1 MEQNSQLIM
10 SSKSP
15 LFKATVKG
23 YLPDIDNI
31 LSTLK
36 IHPNSIIDSFNNQN
50 TFFYSALIKE
60 DSQALEIFKYFYSK
74 GINPSKKDKN
84 EQTCLFYACREGKKL
99 CCNYLVN
106 KCKLNI
112 NEKDIFGQTPIFYCV
127 RGNKINT
134 TKLMIKLG
142 ADLNIQDIFGQT
154 CLYYAI
160 KESHKDLVELL
171 LWAGAKVD
179 MIDKSGRSPYIF
191 AKCYGCD
198 DICDI
203 LVKNGSKDFD
213 IAFGYK
219 SPFCKQKLDF
229 NIKDIKHYYLSDEN
243 SEEENEVISVFENN
257 NDNNGNNSSKDEN
270 KEKINTNKN
279 INRKNV
285 LIKPIICFEENN
297 SNSNSNNNNDNNNNN
312 IDDSIKENFSVI
324 NINQKI
330 ESFIGK
336 KRKNSCQMFL
346 KLKNIKKYYI
356 SKIDFKGNRIP
367 LSLEELANFKKDY
380 NDIYEY
386 LLNEEKTIMGEDY
399 NCLKENKDIN
409 NKDISKYWRNNA
421 NKLLNL
427 FSKSKNIDLLKDK
440 NSNFNLE
447 SIRKKL
453 LSYKYNS
460 LNDFKADMNLLFNKT
475 LILYQNNS
483 ETVKILTELNELYKE
498 LCLEC
503 GGYKIE

>member
-1 MEQNSQLIM
+1 MEKNSQIIM

-15 LFKATVKG
+15 LFKAIIKG
-23 YLPDIDNI
+23 YLPDIDSI
-31 LSTLK
+31 FSTLK
-36 IHPNSIIDSFNNQN
+36 IHPNNIIDTFNNQN
-50 TFFYSALIKE
+50 TFFYSALIK
-60 DSQALEIFKYFYSK
+60 DDNQALKVFKYFYSK

-84 EQTCLFYACREGKKL
+84 EQTCLFYTCREGKKI

-112 NEKDIFGQTPIFYCV
+112 NDKDIFGQTAIFYCV

-142 ADLNIQDIFGQT
+142 ADLNIQDIFGQS

-160 KESHKDLVELL
+160 KESYKDIVELL

-213 IAFGYK
+213 IGFGYK
-219 SPFCKQKLDF
+219 SPFCKQYLDF
-229 NIKDIKHYYLSDEN
+229 NVKKIKNFYISEEN

-257 NDNNGNNSSKDEN
+257 NYNNSNKDEN
-270 KEKINTNKN
+270 NEKNNKNNNINT
-279 INRKNV
+279 KNV

-297 SNSNSNNNNDNNNNN
+297 NSNNNYKNS
-312 IDDSIKENFSVI
+312 DSNKENLNVI
-324 NINQKI
+324 DINQ
-330 ESFIGK
+330 ENMNFIGK
-336 KRKNSCQMFL
+336 KRKNSCQMPL
-346 KLKNIKKYYI
+346 KLKKVKKYFI
-356 SKIDFKGNRIP
+356 SKIDFKGKRVP
-367 LSLEELANFKKDY
+367 LSHEELEIFKRDY

-386 LLNEEKTIMGEDY
+386 LLNEEKVIMEDDY
-399 NCLKENKDIN
+399 NCIKENKDKD
-409 NKDISKYWRNNA
+409 NKDSSINWRNNA

-427 FSKSKNIDLLKDK
+427 FSKSKNIDILNNKH
-440 NSNFNLE
+440 NNFNLDN
-447 SIRKKL
+447 IRKKL
-453 LSYKYNS
+453 LSYRYEN
-460 LNDFKADMNLLFNKT
+460 LNAFKEDMNLLFNKY
-475 LILYQNNS
+475 LILYQIEPES
-483 ETVKILTELNELYKE
+483 VKILTELKELYKE
-498 LCLEC
+498 LCLEL
-503 GGYKIE
+503 GGLKID

>member
-1 MEQNSQLIM
+1 MEKNSQIIM

-15 LFKATVKG
+15 LFKAIVKG
-23 YLPDIDNI
+23 YLPDIDYI

-36 IHPNSIIDSFNNQN
+36 IPPNSIIDSFNNQN
-50 TFFYSALIKE
+50 TFFYSALIK
-60 DSQALEIFKYFYSK
+60 DDNQALKVFKYFYSK

-84 EQTCLFYACREGKKL
+84 EQTCLFYTCREGKKI

-112 NEKDIFGQTPIFYCV
+112 NEKDIFGQTAIFYCV

-142 ADLNIQDIFGQT
+142 ADLNIQDIFGQS

-160 KESHKDLVELL
+160 KESYKDIVELL

-179 MIDKSGRSPYIF
+179 MIDKSGRSPFIF

-213 IAFGYK
+213 IGFGYK
-219 SPFCKQKLDF
+219 SPFCKQNLDF
-229 NIKDIKHYYLSDEN
+229 NIKEIKNYYLPEEN

-257 NDNNGNNSSKDEN
+257 NDNNSN
-270 KEKINTNKN
+270 KEENNEKNNKNKN

-297 SNSNSNNNNDNNNNN
+297 NNSKSNDSN
-312 IDDSIKENFSVI
+312 KENLSVI
-324 NINQKI
+324 DIDQKNMN
-330 ESFIGK
+330 FIGK

-346 KLKNIKKYYI
+346 KLKKVKKYYI
-356 SKIDFKGNRIP
+356 SKIDFKGKRVP
-367 LSLEELANFKKDY
+367 LSYEELEIFKKDY

-386 LLNEEKTIMGEDY
+386 LLNEEKVIMGDDY
-399 NCLKENKDIN
+399 NYNSIKENKEDKD
-409 NKDISKYWRNNA
+409 NKDISINWRNNA
-421 NKLLNL
+421 NKLINL
-427 FSKSKNIDLLKDK
+427 FSKSKNIDILNNK
-440 NSNFNLE
+440 NNIFSLDN
-447 SIRKKL
+447 IRKKL
-453 LSYKYNS
+453 LSYKYDS
-460 LNDFKADMNLLFNKT
+460 LNAFKADMNLLFNKS
-475 LILYQNNS
+475 LILYQIDPES
-483 ETVKILTELNELYKE
+483 VKIITELNELYKE
-498 LCLEC
+498 LCLEY
-503 GGYKIE
+503 GGHKID